1 MPEVVFWDTSAF
13 VALGNRDDDLHSAA
27 VAVNNGLARQ
37 RAHILTTDAVL
48 VEVANSFS
56 KVALRPFALRIIDA
70 LHQSTRMGA
79 ASLIHVDEVLWQRGW
94 DLFSKRPDKEWG
106 LTDCISFVVMQ
117 ERGVLRAFTSDH
129 HFEQAGLIRLLPGA
143 QAGR

>member
-56 KVALRPFALRIIDA
+56 KAALRPLALRIIDA
-70 LHQSTRMGA
+70 LHQSTEMGA
-79 ASLIHVDEVLWQRGW
+79 ASLVHVDEALWQRGW
-94 DLFSKRPDKEWG
+94 DLFIKRLDKDWG

-117 ERGVLRAFTSDH
+117 ERGVLSAFTSDH
-129 HFEQAGLIRLLPGA
+129 HFEQAGLIRLLPGV